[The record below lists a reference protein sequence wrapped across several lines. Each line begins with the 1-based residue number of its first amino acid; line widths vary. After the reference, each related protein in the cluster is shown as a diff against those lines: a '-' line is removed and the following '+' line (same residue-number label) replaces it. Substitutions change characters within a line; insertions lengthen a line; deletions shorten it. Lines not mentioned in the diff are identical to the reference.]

1 MSHVVSPGETH
12 IECTLS
18 AITNV
23 MILSKSSLGR
33 RGRALAVG
41 EGIVESMGLRELAD
55 LEGSEG
61 RNGGF
66 NEGAWEDHALLFP
79 ARGGR
84 WSITFLCPLKIQREF

>member
-1 MSHVVSPGETH
+1 MSHVVSPVETH

-41 EGIVESMGLRELAD
+41 EGIVGSMGLRELAG

-61 RNGGF
+61 RNGG
-66 NEGAWEDHALLFP
+66 L
-79 ARGGR
+79 
-84 WSITFLCPLKIQREF
+84 